1 MPRQD
6 KQAIARFEQL
16 TALEE
21 QLLRER
27 PGLHKAAQ
35 DTEAK
40 LPLGEAAL
48 LQAEAD
54 RQCGLPDSTEQARQD
69 LAGQRQAVEDRRLAL
84 DANRVAV
91 EDTRRLRGE
100 LVREH
105 RQTAFMPA
113 AREAEKQV
121 VAAVGRALEA
131 VDQYAA
137 AGREAATVIDRMRP
151 RDRRDGTLNGVG
163 ARLPTDPA
171 ALVAALSAVVEGGML
186 WPADVDRQTGAPVSI
201 RERRERAEAEQ
212 LRRRGWTPPTGREA
226 A

>member
-1 MPRQD
+1 MPRPH
-6 KQAIARFEQL
+6 KAIAEHERL
-16 TALEE
+16 TALEQ

-27 PGLHKAAQ
+27 PGLHKAVQ
-35 DTEAK
+35 DIEAK

-54 RQCGLPDSTEQARQD
+54 RQRRLPDRTEQARQD

-137 AGREAATVIDRMRP
+137 AGREAASVIDRMRP
-151 RDRRDGTLNGVG
+151 RDRRDGTVNGVG

-171 ALVAALSAVVEGGML
+171 AIVAALAAVMEHGGMV
-186 WPADVDRQTGAPVSI
+186 WPADLDRETGAPVSI
-201 RERRERAEAEQ
+201 RERRERQEAEN
-212 LRRRGWTPPTGREA
+212 LRRRGWASPPTGQA